1 VTQKLLQI
9 GSSVGITIPKQYLM
23 KQGLKVGDEVE
34 ISIKPARKISDE
46 DEKIAKLTLKF
57 INRCRKDLEALA
69 RK

>member
-1 VTQKLLQI
+1 
-9 GSSVGITIPKQYLM
+9 VGITIPKQYLM